1 MKKLFSFLSCT
12 LIVLFLSAMPITFA
26 TDIDFW
32 DVKTTFKIGGV
43 DKTKV
48 VVATGTNSAIAY
60 GVRSV
65 IGSSTFSSGLGTVTC
80 VLGPTLDTISVTN
93 AHVTGTSSGANVTLK
108 VYGTDTTTLAT
119 GASNVQWLAI
129 GTP

>member
-1 MKKLFSFLSCT
+1 MKKLFSFLVCA
-12 LIVLFLSAMPITFA
+12 LIALSLSAIPKTFA
-26 TDIDFW
+26 TDIDIL
-32 DVKTTFKIGGV
+32 DVKTTFKVGGA

-60 GVRSV
+60 GVKSV
-65 IGSSTFSSGLGTVTC
+65 TGSSTFSSGLGTVTC
-80 VLGPTLDTISVTN
+80 VLDTLDTISATN

-119 GASNVQWLAI
+119 GASIVQWLAI